1 MKIIRIDENFGRW
14 NELLQLILSSFAYMN
29 DRIDPP
35 SSALGLTPQSL
46 AEKAANEI
54 GYLALEGE
62 DLLGCMFLRPEP
74 ECLYIGKL
82 AVAPEAQGRGVGRQ
96 LLQIAESVAK
106 ERGLPAM
113 RLDTRIE
120 LTENHAVFAGW
131 GFARTA
137 EKSHPG
143 FDRVTYIEMRKALPA
158 G

>member
-1 MKIIRIDENFGRW
+1 MKIIRIDASFSRW
-14 NELLQLILSSFAYMN
+14 GELLQLILSSFAYMN

-62 DLLGCMFLRPEP
+62 DLLGCMFLKQEP

-82 AVAPEAQGRGVGRQ
+82 AVAPEAQGGGVGRQ
-96 LLQIAESVAK
+96 LLQIAEGVAK
-106 ERGLPAM
+106 ERGLPAL

-120 LTENHAVFAGW
+120 LTENHVVFAGW

-143 FDRVTYIEMRKALPA
+143 FDRITYIEMRKALTA